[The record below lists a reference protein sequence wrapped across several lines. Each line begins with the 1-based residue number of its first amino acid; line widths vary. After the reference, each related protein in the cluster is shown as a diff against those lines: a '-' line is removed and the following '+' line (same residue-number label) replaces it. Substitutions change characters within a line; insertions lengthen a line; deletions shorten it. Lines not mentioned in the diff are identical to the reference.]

1 MMSHRTFHS
10 HNPQTVSGGRR
21 SHILLAFRFPFE
33 FGNNKKGRSV
43 IKEQLME
50 LIEPLQRGAIASE
63 VDKMEVDDLARKLEA
78 LNPTTKPLASP
89 LLNGSWELRYT
100 TSASILGLSKPPPFR
115 PFGKICQVLDGNTL
129 TARNIESAP
138 FYNQV
143 SAELTPV
150 SVNKVAVQFKEFRI
164 FNLFAVKAPASAQ
177 GELTVTYLDEDLR
190 ISRGDKGN
198 LFILTMDDPNKTP

>member
-1 MMSHRTFHS
+1 MR
-10 HNPQTVSGGRR
+10 
-21 SHILLAFRFPFE
+21 AFRMPFE
-33 FGNNKKGRSV
+33 FGYSKKER
-43 IKEQLME
+43 ITMKKQLIE
-50 LIEPLQRGAIASE
+50 LIEPLQRGAKASDE
-63 VDKMEVDDLARKLEA
+63 DKKYVDDLARKLEV
-78 LNPTTKPLASP
+78 LNPIPKPLASP
-89 LLNGSWELRYT
+89 FLNGSWELRYT

-115 PFGKICQVLDGNTL
+115 PFGKICQVLDGTTL

-164 FNLFAVKAPASAQ
+164 FNLIAVKAPPSAQ

-198 LFILTMDDPNKTP
+198 LFILTMDDPDKTP